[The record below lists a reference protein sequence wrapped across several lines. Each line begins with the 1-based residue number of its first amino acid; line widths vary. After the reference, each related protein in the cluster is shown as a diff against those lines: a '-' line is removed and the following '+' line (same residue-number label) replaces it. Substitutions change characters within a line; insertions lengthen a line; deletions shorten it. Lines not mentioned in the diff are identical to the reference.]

1 MSEDEKTMT
10 VDPETGEVLEP
21 GNEAPEDETEQ
32 NESEEPTEDEA
43 EDEAEDERTA
53 DLEAQRAEAEGEPA
67 RDDADVERRAKALT
81 RAATTYVKK
90 VVESLGPDLDGAAPC
105 PLCAEF
111 YPGFR
116 FQTMP
121 SAENTAK
128 VRVAIGLEP
137 GDNLLSDGYARV
149 CEACDGWGFTDS
161 GSKVAG
167 QGRLTCY
174 DCTGRGWLPVG
185 DERSSGGV
193 TGQHASGLLPA
204 GVTNAADVAYA
215 PEADRLKEL
224 GWIVVPPAAPVE
236 APNV

>member
-1 MSEDEKTMT
+1 MNEDEKTMT

-21 GNEAPEDETEQ
+21 GNEAPDEGTEQ
-32 NESEEPTEDEA
+32 AEPDEPNEEEA
-43 EDEAEDERTA
+43 EEDAQDERDA
-53 DLEAQRAEAEGEPA
+53 DLEAQQVDAADAPA

-121 SAENTAK
+121 NPENAAK

-137 GDNLLSDGYARV
+137 GDNLLSDGYSRV

-185 DERSSGGV
+185 DERSSGSV
-193 TGQHASGLLPA
+193 TGQHPSGLLPT
-204 GVTNAADVAYA
+204 GVANAANVTYA
-215 PEADRLKEL
+215 PEADKLKEL